1 MTGDDEGGTVKFNRR
16 CLLLG
21 RRLKLYLIDSLIA
34 NYLVKLS
41 PFGVA
46 YRPLQ
51 QAGLRVIGEPRF
63 F

>member
-1 MTGDDEGGTVKFNRR
+1 MKFNRR

-51 QAGLRVIGEPRF
+51 QAGLGVIGEPRF